1 MNSAPVYSIE
11 RLFFRI
17 RVFIEHWYVG
27 SFKKYSDFVLNFLS
41 RVDYYLAWKI
51 TFRHIFQPL
60 YRDYTFLGYV
70 LGFIFRSIRL
80 FIASVI
86 YLILFAVI
94 IGLYIFWLLIPP
106 IVIYFIF
113 N

>member
-1 MNSAPVYSIE
+1 
-11 RLFFRI
+11 
-17 RVFIEHWYVG
+17 
-27 SFKKYSDFVLNFLS
+27 LNFLS

-51 TFRHIFQPL
+51 TFKHIFQPL

-106 IVIYFIF
+106 IIIYFIF